1 VDPSP
6 APADVIDELL
16 RLVGT
21 GDQEAAERLVPL
33 VYAELKQMARTQL
46 RRLPPGQTL
55 QTTALVHE
63 AWLRLSGG
71 APRGWESRAHYFG
84 AAAKAMRQVLVDQ
97 ARHKGR
103 RKRGGDRSRVDP
115 AVIDGIG
122 LAGPRVDLL
131 DLDAALDRLERVHPL
146 SARVVSL
153 RFFAGLSM
161 PEVSEVLDVPLR
173 SVEREWRFARA
184 WLETSLEEKTG
195 RAEGSV
201 DV

>member
-6 APADVIDELL
+6 APADAIDELL

-21 GDQEAAERLVPL
+21 GDQEAAERLVPV

-153 RFFAGLSM
+153 KFFAGLSM